1 MPFSFD
7 KGSKMKTLV
16 YGAGAIG
23 GYLGAILTASGEDVT
38 LVARGAQYEA
48 LSTRGIQLEGPRS
61 GRPEPIKVRVCKPGE
76 EKGPYDTIFVTLK
89 SQQIAEAAQHL
100 RGLVAKDGVFVF
112 PQNGI
117 PWWYFQGI
125 ESKYKGTQL
134 KAVDPDGV
142 LMRTF
147 EPHMIIGGTALKPA
161 DMIAP
166 GHIKLPDAETDAL
179 VIGEIDNTVSERVQ
193 QITAMTTRA
202 GWNGRVSDD
211 VRKVKWTK
219 LTGNAVW
226 NSLGAI
232 TQSTGRET
240 AEFPGTRPLAVAL
253 MREVIAVAESVGTK
267 LDTDPEAI
275 VDGVAKRVSL
285 PTSTLQDVRAGRP
298 LEMDAIVNVVLELGA
313 LTGVATPSLQVV
325 AACVN
330 LLNQRITKDGV
341 AIRPVKRA

>member
-1 MPFSFD
+1 
-7 KGSKMKTLV
+7 MKTLV

-48 LSTRGIQLEGPRS
+48 LSTRGIQLDGPRS

-142 LMRTF
+142 LTRTF
-147 EPHMIIGGTALKPA
+147 EPHMMIGGTALKPA

>member
-267 LDTDPEAI
+267 LDADPEAI

-285 PTSTLQDVRAGRP
+285 PTTTLQDVRAGRP

>member
-1 MPFSFD
+1 
-7 KGSKMKTLV
+7 MKVLV

-23 GYLGAILTASGEDVT
+23 GYLGAILTAAGEDVT
-38 LVARGAQYEA
+38 LVARGAQYDA
-48 LSTRGIQLEGPRS
+48 LSSRGIMLEGPRS
-61 GRPEPIKVRVCKPGE
+61 GRPDPIKVRVCKPGE
-76 EKGPYDTIFVTLK
+76 ENPPYDVIFVTLK

-125 ESKYKGTQL
+125 ESKFSGKPL
-134 KAVDPDGV
+134 KTLDPDGV

-147 EPHMIIGGTALKPA
+147 EPRMIIGGTALKPA
-161 DMIAP
+161 DLVEP
-166 GHIKLPDAETDAL
+166 GRIRLPDADTDAL
-179 VIGEIDNTVSERVQ
+179 VIGEIDNSITPRVQ
-193 QITAMTTRA
+193 AIAAMTTRA
-202 GWNGRVSDD
+202 GWNGKVSDD

-232 TQSTGRET
+232 TQSTGREA
-240 AEFPGTRPLAVAL
+240 AEFPGTRPLAMAL
-253 MREVIAVAESVGTK
+253 MREVIAVAAAVGTK
-267 LDTDPEAI
+267 LDIDPEAV

-298 LEMDAIVNVVLELGA
+298 LEMDAIVNVVLELGEM
-313 LTGVATPSLQVV
+313 TGVATPSLAVV

-330 LLNQRITKDGV
+330 LLNQRITVDGV
-341 AIRPVKRA
+341 AIRPVKRQ

>member
-1 MPFSFD
+1 
-7 KGSKMKTLV
+7 MKILV

-23 GYLGAILTASGEDVT
+23 GYLGAILTAAGEDVT
-38 LVARGAQYEA
+38 LVARGAQYDA
-48 LSTRGIQLEGPRS
+48 LSSRGIQLEGPRS

-76 EKGPYDTIFVTLK
+76 EKGPYDTVFVTLK
-89 SQQIAEAAQHL
+89 SQQIAAAAQHL
-100 RGLVAKDGVFVF
+100 RGLIGKEGVFVF

-125 ESKYKGTQL
+125 DSKYKGTQL
-134 KAVDPDGV
+134 KTVDPDGV
-142 LMRTF
+142 LTRTF
-147 EPHMIIGGTALKPA
+147 EPRMIIGGTALKPA
-161 DMIAP
+161 DMVAP
-166 GHIKLPDAETDAL
+166 GHIKLPDADTDAL
-179 VIGEIDNTVSERVQ
+179 VIGEIDNSISPRVQ
-193 QITAMTTRA
+193 EIAAITTRA

-232 TQSTGRET
+232 TQSTGREA

-253 MREVIAVAESVGTK
+253 MREVIAVAASVGTK
-267 LDTDPEAI
+267 LDADPEAI
-275 VDGVAKRVSL
+275 VSGVAKRVSL

-330 LLNQRITKDGV
+330 LLNQRINVDGV

>member
-1 MPFSFD
+1 
-7 KGSKMKTLV
+7 MKILV

-38 LVARGAQYEA
+38 LVARGAQYDA
-48 LSTRGIQLEGPRS
+48 LSSLGIQLEGPRS

-76 EKGPYDTIFVTLK
+76 EKGPYDVIFVTLK
-89 SQQIAEAAQHL
+89 SQQIAEAAAHIRSL
-100 RGLVAKDGVFVF
+100 TGKDGVFVF

-125 ESKYKGTQL
+125 ESRYKGTQL
-134 KAVDPDGV
+134 KTVDPDGV
-142 LMRTF
+142 LSRTF
-147 EPHMIIGGTALKPA
+147 EPRMIIGGTALKPA
-161 DMIAP
+161 DMVAP

-179 VIGEIDNTVSERVQ
+179 VIGEIDNSVSERVQ

-232 TQSTGRET
+232 TQSTGREI

-253 MREVIAVAESVGTK
+253 MREVIAVATAVGTK
-267 LDTDPEAI
+267 LDADPEAI
-275 VDGVAKRVSL
+275 VSGVAKRVSL

-313 LTGVATPSLQVV
+313 LTGVATPSLHVV
-325 AACVN
+325 ASCVN
-330 LLNQRITKDGV
+330 LLNQRITADGV
-341 AIRPVKRA
+341 AIRPVKRQ